1 MRKGITLIEMIIVFG
16 ILVILFGMLTKP
28 TRVLVHDISSI
39 HRDFQAGENVWAML
53 RQLQR
58 DVETS
63 QGLSCDRTDANSLL
77 IDTGDG
83 EISYRLAEDKVI
95 KSNTAANEPQQTKR
109 IWVANN
115 ANIKWKVWTRDN
127 KGYAVEITTGI
138 KRRVLGNWQEKLK
151 NSHVYFVGAT
161 DKGVDGI

>member
-1 MRKGITLIEMIIVFG
+1 
-16 ILVILFGMLTKP
+16 
-28 TRVLVHDISSI
+28 
-39 HRDFQAGENVWAML
+39 ML
-53 RQLQR
+53 RQLQK

-63 QGLSCDRTDANSLL
+63 QGLSCDRTDTDSLL
-77 IDTGDG
+77 IDTGGG

-109 IWVANN
+109 IWDTNN

-138 KRRVLGNWQEKLK
+138 KRMVLGNCQEKLK
-151 NSHVYFVGAT
+151 NSHVYFVDAT
-161 DKGVDGI
+161 DKGGDGI

>member
-1 MRKGITLIEMIIVFG
+1 MRKGSSIIEMLIVLG
-16 ILVILFGMLTKP
+16 VLVILLGMLTRP

-53 RQLQR
+53 RQLQK

-63 QGLSCDRTDANSLL
+63 QGLSCDSTDANSLL
-77 IDTGDG
+77 IDTGG
-83 EISYRLAEDKVI
+83 GQISYRLVEDKVI
-95 KSNTAANEPQQTKR
+95 KSNTTDNEPQQTKR
-109 IWVANN
+109 IWDTNN

-138 KRRVLGNWQEKLK
+138 KRKVSGNWQEKLK

-161 DKGVDGI
+161 DKGIDGI

>member
-1 MRKGITLIEMIIVFG
+1 MRKGFSIIEVLIVLG
-16 ILVILFGMLTKP
+16 VLVILLGMLTRP

-39 HRDFQAGENVWAML
+39 HRDFQSGENVWAML
-53 RQLQR
+53 RQLQK
-58 DVETS
+58 DVEIS
-63 QGLSCDRTDANSLL
+63 QNLNCDGTDANSLL

-95 KSNTAANEPQQTKR
+95 KNNTADSEQQQTKR
-109 IWVANN
+109 TWDTNN
-115 ANIKWKVWTRDN
+115 ANIKWKVWTRDD
-127 KGYAVEITTGI
+127 KGYAVEVTTGI
-138 KRRVLGNWQEKLK
+138 KRKVSGNWREKLK